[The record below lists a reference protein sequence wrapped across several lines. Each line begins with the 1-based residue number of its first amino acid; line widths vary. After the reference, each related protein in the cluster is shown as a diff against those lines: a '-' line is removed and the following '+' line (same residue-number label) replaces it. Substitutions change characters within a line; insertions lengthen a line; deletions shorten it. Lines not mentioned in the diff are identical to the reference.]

1 LIHLGVKDGGFWAAM
16 LTQENQV
23 EIRVLARQGKGI
35 RAIARELEVSRN
47 TVRRVLRGQAP
58 RRYGP
63 RKPRATKLDSYKPYV
78 CARVQAAGELRLPAP
93 VLLREIREQ
102 GYAGS
107 LTQLKVYLAAIR
119 PAKKEEPLVRFETE
133 PGQQMQVDFVVFKRC
148 GVRLPAF
155 VATLGYSRMSFV
167 RFVHDET
174 WPTVRMCLEAAFA
187 YFGGVPREVLFDNM
201 KTVVQE
207 RNAYGRG
214 QHRLH
219 PGLLALSRDLGFAV
233 RLCRPYRA
241 KTKGK
246 VERFNRYLRGS
257 FYNPLVTRL
266 QADGALDVDTAN
278 VEVLRW
284 LRDVANVREHQSTG
298 ARPVD
303 RLEVDQKAMLPYEPA
318 MAPIEAAARVRL
330 RTPLPVESLQHPLS
344 VYGELLTMPEV
355 RA

>member
-1 LIHLGVKDGGFWAAM
+1 MGV
-16 LTQENQV
+16 
-23 EIRVLARQGKGI
+23 

-63 RKPRATKLDSYKPYV
+63 RRARPTKLDAFKPYV
-78 CARVQAAGELRLPAP
+78 DARLKAARAVRLPAP

-107 LTQLKVYLAAIR
+107 LTQLKAYLSVVR
-119 PAKKEEPLVRFETE
+119 PAKKEEPLIRFETE
-133 PGQQMQVDFVVFKRC
+133 PGRQMQVDFVVFKRC

-155 VATLGYSRMSFV
+155 VATLGYSRVSFV
-167 RFVHDET
+167 RFVSDET
-174 WPTVRMCLEAAFA
+174 WPTVKACLEAAFG
-187 YFGGVPREVLFDNM
+187 YFGGVCREVLFDNM
-201 KTVVQE
+201 KTVVLE

-214 QHRLH
+214 AHRLH

-266 QADGALDVDTAN
+266 QADVALDADTAN
-278 VEVLRW
+278 VEVLKW
-284 LRDVANVREHQSTG
+284 LRDVANVRQHQSIG

-303 RLEVDQKAMLPYEPA
+303 RLEADQQAMLPFEPA
-318 MAPIEAAARVRL
+318 MARIEATARVRL

-344 VYGELLTMPEV
+344 VYGELLAEV
-355 RA
+355 VR

>member
-1 LIHLGVKDGGFWAAM
+1 M

-23 EIRVLARQGKGI
+23 EIRVLARQGMGI
-35 RAIARELEVSRN
+35 RAIARELGVARN
-47 TVRRVLRGQAP
+47 TVRGVLRGQAP
-58 RRYGP
+58 QRYGP
-63 RKPRATKLDSYKPYV
+63 RRPRATKLDAFKTYV
-78 CARVQAAGELRLPAP
+78 SERVQAAGAVRLPAP

-107 LTQLKVYLAAIR
+107 LTQLKAYLRLIR
-119 PAKKEEPLVRFETE
+119 PAKKEDPLVRFETE
-133 PGQQMQVDFVVFKRC
+133 PGRQMQVDFVVFRRC

-167 RFVHDET
+167 RFAADET
-174 WPTVRMCLEAAFA
+174 WATVKSSLEAAFG

-201 KTVVQE
+201 KTVVLE

-214 QHRLH
+214 AHRLH

-266 QADGALDVDTAN
+266 QAEVVLDVGTAN
-278 VEVLRW
+278 VEVLKW
-284 LRDVANVREHQSTG
+284 LRDVANARDHQGTG
-298 ARPVD
+298 ERPVD
-303 RLEVDQKAMLPYEPA
+303 RLEEDQKAMLPYEPA
-318 MAPIEAAARVRL
+318 LAPLEAAARVRL

-344 VYGELLTMPEV
+344 VYGELLAEV
-355 RA
+355 VR

>member
-1 LIHLGVKDGGFWAAM
+1 MTAAFWAAM

-23 EIRVLARQGKGI
+23 EIRVLARQGMGV

-58 RRYGP
+58 GRYGP
-63 RKPRATKLDSYKPYV
+63 RRPRATKLDTYKAYV
-78 CARVQAAGELRLPAP
+78 NARVQGAGAVRLPAP

-102 GYAGS
+102 GYGGS
-107 LTQLKVYLAAIR
+107 LTQLKAYLAAMR
-119 PAKKEEPLVRFETE
+119 PARKEDPVVRFETE

-148 GVRLPAF
+148 GVRLSAF

-167 RFVHDET
+167 RFVRDET
-174 WPTVRMCLEAAFA
+174 WPSVKACLEGAFG
-187 YFGGVPREVLFDNM
+187 YFGGVVREVLFDNM
-201 KTVVQE
+201 KTVVLE

-214 QHRLH
+214 RHRLH

-266 QADGALDVDTAN
+266 QADVVLDIDTAN
-278 VEVLRW
+278 VEVLKW
-284 LRDVANVREHQSTG
+284 LRDVANVRDHQGT
-298 ARPVD
+298 AERPLD
-303 RLEVDQKAMLPYEPA
+303 RLEADQKAMLPYEPA
-318 MAPIEAAARVRL
+318 MAPIEAAAKVRL

-344 VYGELLTMPEV
+344 VYGELLAEV
-355 RA
+355 AR

>member
-1 LIHLGVKDGGFWAAM
+1 M

-23 EIRVLARQGKGI
+23 EIRVLARQGMGV
-35 RAIARELEVSRN
+35 RAIARALELSRN

-63 RKPRATKLDSYKPYV
+63 RRPRATKLDAFKDYIK
-78 CARVQAAGELRLPAP
+78 ARVQAAGALRLPAP

-107 LTQLKVYLAAIR
+107 LTQLKAYLALLR

-133 PGQQMQVDFVVFKRC
+133 PGRQMQVDFVVFKRC

-155 VATLGYSRMSFV
+155 VAKLGYSRMGFV

-174 WPTVRMCLEAAFA
+174 WPTVKVCLEAAFG

-201 KTVVQE
+201 KTVVLE

-214 QHRLH
+214 CHRLH

-257 FYNPLVTRL
+257 FYNPLVTKL
-266 QADGALDVDTAN
+266 QADVALDVETAN
-278 VEVLRW
+278 VEVLKW
-284 LRDVANVREHQSTG
+284 LRDIANVRDHKGTG
-298 ARPVD
+298 ERPLD
-303 RLEVDQKAMLPYEPA
+303 RLAADQAAMLPFEPA
-318 MAPIEAAARVRL
+318 MVPLEAAAKARL

-344 VYGELLTMPEV
+344 VYGELLAEV
-355 RA
+355 GR

>member
-1 LIHLGVKDGGFWAAM
+1 M

-23 EIRVLARQGKGI
+23 EIRVLARQGMGI

-63 RKPRATKLDSYKPYV
+63 RRPRATKLDSYKAYV
-78 CARVQAAGELRLPAP
+78 DARVQAAGSVRLPAP

-107 LTQLKVYLAAIR
+107 LTQLKAYLATVR
-119 PAKKEEPLVRFETE
+119 PAKKEEPLIRFETE
-133 PGQQMQVDFVVFKRC
+133 PGQQMQADFVVFKRC
-148 GVRLPAF
+148 GMRLPGF

-167 RFVHDET
+167 CFVADET
-174 WPTVRMCLEAAFA
+174 WPTVKACLEAAFG

-201 KTVVQE
+201 KTVVLE

-214 QHRLH
+214 AHRLH

-266 QADGALDVDTAN
+266 QADVALDVETAN
-278 VEVLRW
+278 VEVLKW
-284 LRDVANVREHQSTG
+284 LRDVANVRDHKGTAE
-298 ARPVD
+298 RPVD
-303 RLEVDQKAMLPYEPA
+303 RLEADQKAMLPFEPA
-318 MAPIEAAARVRL
+318 MAPIEAAAKARL

-344 VYGELLTMPEV
+344 VYGELLAEV
-355 RA
+355 AR

>member
-1 LIHLGVKDGGFWAAM
+1 M
-16 LTQENQV
+16 S
-23 EIRVLARQGKGI
+23 I
-35 RAIARELEVSRN
+35 RAIARALELSRN

-58 RRYGP
+58 KRYGP
-63 RKPRATKLDSYKPYV
+63 RRARPTKLDAFKRYIDG
-78 CARVQAAGELRLPAP
+78 RVQAAGKLRLPAP

-107 LTQLKVYLAAIR
+107 LTQLKSYLALIR

-133 PGQQMQVDFVVFKRC
+133 PGRQMQVDFVLFKRC
-148 GVRLPAF
+148 GVRLSAF

-167 RFVHDET
+167 RFVGDEI
-174 WPTVRMCLEAAFA
+174 WPTVKTCLEGAFG

-201 KTVVQE
+201 KTVVLE

-246 VERFNRYLRGS
+246 VERFNRYLRES

-266 QADGALDVDTAN
+266 QADMVLDLDTAN
-278 VEVLRW
+278 VEVLKW
-284 LRDVANVREHQSTG
+284 LRDVANVRSHQGTG
-298 ARPVD
+298 ERPLE
-303 RLEVDQKAMLPYEPA
+303 RLEADQKAMLPFEPA
-318 MAPIEAAARVRL
+318 MAPMEAAARVRL

-344 VYGELLTMPEV
+344 VYGELLAEV
-355 RA
+355 AR

>member
-1 LIHLGVKDGGFWAAM
+1 M

-23 EIRVLARQGKGI
+23 EIRVLARQGLRI
-35 RAIARELEVSRN
+35 RAIARQLGLARN
-47 TVRRVLRGQAP
+47 TVRRVLRGKAP
-58 RRYGP
+58 RSYGP
-63 RKPRATKLDSYKPYV
+63 RRPRLTKLDVYKSYV
-78 CARVQAAGELRLPAP
+78 CARVQAAGSVRIPAP

-107 LTQLKVYLAAIR
+107 LTQLKIYVASLW
-119 PAKKEEPLVRFETE
+119 PAKKEDPLVRFETE

-148 GVRLPAF
+148 GERLSAF

-167 RFVHDET
+167 RFVRDET
-174 WPTVRMCLEAAFA
+174 WPTVKACLEAALG

-201 KTVVQE
+201 KTVVLE

-214 QHRLH
+214 RHRLH

-266 QADGALDVDTAN
+266 QADVALDVETAN
-278 VEVLRW
+278 VEVLKW
-284 LRDVANVREHQSTG
+284 LRDVANVRDHKGTLE
-298 ARPVD
+298 RPAD
-303 RLEVDQKAMLPYEPA
+303 RLCADQQAMLPFEPA
-318 MAPIEAAARVRL
+318 MASIEAAAKVRL

-344 VYGELLTMPEV
+344 VYGELLAGLA
-355 RA
+355 R